1 MLSRPLHRTKQEMAY
16 DALRTSIMRCELK
29 PGDRLI
35 IDDISRQLGVSHIPV
50 REALH
55 QLQSDGLVVTVPHTG
70 ATVAPLSR
78 DDITEVFSLMEGLE
92 LVALRVA
99 AASITPDQVRDLR
112 TLLSEMDDAV
122 GRNDYERWSDLNSA
136 FHREIARIADM
147 QLLKE
152 FTDRTLD
159 KWERVRRFFN
169 VISDRFA
176 RAQEQHH
183 AIMTALETG
192 DLDLLE
198 EVSRQ
203 HNREALDAYLAQDRS
218 PASSRRS

>member
-55 QLQSDGLVVTVPHTG
+55 QLQSDGLVVTVPHAG

-99 AASITPDQVRDLR
+99 AATITPPQVRDLR
-112 TLLSEMDDAV
+112 TLLTEMDEAV
-122 GRNDYERWSDLNSA
+122 EGNDYERWSDLNSA

-147 QLLKE
+147 QLLRE

-192 DLDLLE
+192 DIDRLE

-203 HNREALDAYLAQDRS
+203 HNREALDAYLAEDHS
-218 PASSRRS
+218 PATSRSS